1 MKYLREQY
9 IDNVKTNIKTHCES
23 RLRKFFRMCVYELND
38 EIRRQNVPNATLY
51 TEQDVKN
58 AVKFTYKQR
67 RTINGDAGTEQ
78 RLRTL
83 LDELILCGLQHSE
96 ICGGCC
102 MTIMKTTFY

>member
-1 MKYLREQY
+1 MKHLREQY

-51 TEQDVKN
+51 TEQDVEN

-83 LDELILCGLQHSE
+83 LDELILCGAPVDCNIQRFAE
-96 ICGGCC
+96 DAV
-102 MTIMKTTFY
+102 